1 MAKGTR
7 ERVLDETL
15 RLVAERGLAGT
26 NVIDIEAAAG
36 LSPGSGAFYRH
47 FPSKEDSLRA
57 AVDRE
62 LDRIRARQHTRV
74 DEAPS
79 VGDPRELVASQV
91 EAGLAWLDELGALI
105 AIVAREGGR
114 QPELARAV
122 QDVIGSGGMTAGLE
136 NVTRAAA
143 EAGRDPLATTLIV
156 VNASVGYHLAEAFF
170 GEQPGGLSPQ
180 RFAATLADMVCSPSA
195 AKA

>member
-1 MAKGTR
+1 MARGTR
-7 ERVLDETL
+7 DRVLDDTL

-47 FPSKEDSLRA
+47 FPSKEDALRA

-62 LDRIRARQHTRV
+62 LDRIRARQHTTV

-79 VGDPRELVASQV
+79 AGNPRELVAAQV
-91 EAGLAWLDELGALI
+91 EGGLAWLDELGLLI

-122 QDVIGSGGMTAGLE
+122 QEVIGSGGMTAGLE

-143 EAGRDPLATTLIV
+143 EAGHDPMATTVIIV
-156 VNASVGYHLAEAFF
+156 MASVGYHLAQAFF
-170 GEQPGGLSPQ
+170 GEPPGGLAPS
-180 RFAATLADMVCSPSA
+180 RFASALSDMVCAPSRRA
-195 AKA
+195 